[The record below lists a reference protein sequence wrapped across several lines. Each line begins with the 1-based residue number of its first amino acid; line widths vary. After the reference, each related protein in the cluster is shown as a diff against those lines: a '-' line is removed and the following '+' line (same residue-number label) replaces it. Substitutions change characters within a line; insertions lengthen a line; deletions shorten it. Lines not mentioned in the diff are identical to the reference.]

1 MPVSKFT
8 AAIKMVAP
16 DLASWVNYT
25 FTGVEMVYVYGH
37 AGKSSFRPPAPI
49 DDEVHAAKV
58 FRSYRADA
66 VWSIQS
72 KYESLDHFRLMRCG
86 DPRRDHFQREALV
99 CAIALMLDESP
110 HLFPAFQAAR
120 AGSA

>member
-1 MPVSKFT
+1 MAVSKFT
-8 AAIKMVAP
+8 AAIRIGAP
-16 DLASWVNYT
+16 DLATWVNNA
-25 FTGVEMVYVYGH
+25 FTGAELVYVYGH
-37 AGKSSFRPPAPI
+37 AGRSDFQPPAPL

-110 HLFPAFQAAR
+110 DQFPAFQAAR
-120 AGSA
+120 AGPA